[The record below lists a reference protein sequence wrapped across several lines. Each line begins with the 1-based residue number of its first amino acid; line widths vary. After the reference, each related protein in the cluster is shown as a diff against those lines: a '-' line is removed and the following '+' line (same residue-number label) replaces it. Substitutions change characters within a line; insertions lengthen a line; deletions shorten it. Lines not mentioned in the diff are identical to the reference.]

1 MSTPPLRR
9 QGPKLLAL
17 SKRAQTWAPASAGAT
32 LFCAAVFLLQV
43 VSVNARYNSRA
54 RIATGPAAIS
64 CASKRVH
71 GVTFP

>member
-1 MSTPPLRR
+1 MHVIPAQAGIQVCMRFGSASNSGPRLRGGDVDR
-9 QGPKLLAL
+9 G
-17 SKRAQTWAPASAGAT
+17 SGS
-32 LFCAAVFLLQV
+32 FIYV

-54 RIATGPAAIS
+54 RCATGPAAIS